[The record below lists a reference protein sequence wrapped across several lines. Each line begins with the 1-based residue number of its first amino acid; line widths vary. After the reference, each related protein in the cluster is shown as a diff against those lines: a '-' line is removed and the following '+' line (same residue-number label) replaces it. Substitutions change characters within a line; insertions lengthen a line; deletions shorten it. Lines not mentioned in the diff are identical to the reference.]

1 MSHCLGRQPP
11 PPLVPFALRVIDTGM
26 MNLVLRGF
34 QPTTVNLKLIDV
46 WLCVGLLR
54 RRGLAVASK

>member
-1 MSHCLGRQPP
+1 
-11 PPLVPFALRVIDTGM
+11 LVPFALRVIDTGM

-46 WLCVGLLR
+46 WLCVGLVR